1 MNASA
6 VGEDDGEIVDE
17 GKSEDMVSVR
27 WNKDKKEGEKGERG
41 RVDNGSTSIERDTND
56 LSSSRTTTEDE
67 AHSGTLLGPK

>member
-1 MNASA
+1 MS
-6 VGEDDGEIVDE
+6 VGT
-17 GKSEDMVSVR
+17 R
-27 WNKDKKEGEKGERG
+27 TRKKGREGERG

>member
-1 MNASA
+1 MRTTA
-6 VGEDDGEIVDE
+6 
-17 GKSEDMVSVR
+17 KSLTKGRVRTWSVSVGTR
-27 WNKDKKEGEKGERG
+27 TRKKGKEGERG